1 MIIAITG
8 ASGHLGRVVVPRLR
22 AALPTTDIVAL
33 ARSPEKAADLGVAV
47 RAADYDKPDTLDAAL
62 AGADTLLLISSSD
75 IGRRVEQH
83 TNVIAAAKGAGVKRI
98 VYTSLLHADTSSLS
112 LATEHVATEAALKD
126 SGLVHTVLRNGW
138 YSENHT
144 ASIPAALQAGFFAG
158 SAGDGRISAATRA
171 DFADAAVAV
180 LAGEGHDGKVYELA
194 GDAPYT
200 LSELAAEL
208 SRQVGREIPYR
219 NLPPAEYA
227 ALLRE
232 AGISDA
238 YAEAIAQ
245 FDVDASTGAL
255 FDDGRELSRLI
266 GRPTTPLADAVA
278 EALANG

>member
-8 ASGHLGRVVVPRLR
+8 ASGHLGRLVVPRLR

-33 ARSPEKAADLGVAV
+33 ARSPDKAADLGVAV

-144 ASIPAALQAGFFAG
+144 ASIPATLQAGFFAG

>member
-1 MIIAITG
+1 M
-8 ASGHLGRVVVPRLR
+8 
-22 AALPTTDIVAL
+22 
-33 ARSPEKAADLGVAV
+33 
-47 RAADYDKPDTLDAAL
+47 DT
-62 AGADTLLLISSSD
+62 
-75 IGRRVEQH
+75 
-83 TNVIAAAKGAGVKRI
+83 
-98 VYTSLLHADTSSLS
+98 
-112 LATEHVATEAALKD
+112 
-126 SGLVHTVLRNGW
+126 LRNGW

>member
-8 ASGHLGRVVVPRLR
+8 ASGHLGRLVVPRLR

-144 ASIPAALQAGFFAG
+144 ASIPATLQAGFFAG

>member
-8 ASGHLGRVVVPRLR
+8 ASGHLGRLVVPRLR

-144 ASIPAALQAGFFAG
+144 ASIPATLQAGFFAG

-208 SRQVGREIPYR
+208 SRQVVREIPYR

>member
-8 ASGHLGRVVVPRLR
+8 ASGHLGRLVVPRLR

-144 ASIPAALQAGFFAG
+144 ASIPATLQAGFFAG

-171 DFADAAVAV
+171 DFADAAVAE

>member
-8 ASGHLGRVVVPRLR
+8 ASGHLGRLVVPRLR

-47 RAADYDKPDTLDAAL
+47 RAADYDKPDTLNAAL

>member
-8 ASGHLGRVVVPRLR
+8 ASGHLGRLVVPRLR

-266 GRPTTPLADAVA
+266 GRPPTPLADAVA

>member
-1 MIIAITG
+1 MVTYR
-8 ASGHLGRVVVPRLR
+8 SGKYSTLFPLLSGNYCTLI
-22 AALPTTDIVAL
+22 DN
-33 ARSPEKAADLGVAV
+33 
-47 RAADYDKPDTLDAAL
+47 YDKPDTLDAAL

>member
-1 MIIAITG
+1 MIAITG
-8 ASGHLGRVVVPRLR
+8 ASGHLGRLVVPRLR

-144 ASIPAALQAGFFAG
+144 ASIPATLQAGFFAG

>member
-8 ASGHLGRVVVPRLR
+8 ASGHLGRLVVPRLR

-75 IGRRVEQH
+75 IGRRAEQH

>member
-8 ASGHLGRVVVPRLR
+8 ASGHLGRLVVPRLR

-75 IGRRVEQH
+75 IGRRVDQH

-144 ASIPAALQAGFFAG
+144 ASIPATLQAGFFAG

>member
-1 MIIAITG
+1 MIAITG
-8 ASGHLGRVVVPRLR
+8 ASGHLGRLVVPRLR

>member
-8 ASGHLGRVVVPRLR
+8 ASGHLGRLVVPRLR

>member
-8 ASGHLGRVVVPRLR
+8 ASGHLGRLVVPRLR

-112 LATEHVATEAALKD
+112 LAIEHVATEAALKD

>member
-1 MIIAITG
+1 MIAITG
-8 ASGHLGRVVVPRLR
+8 ASGHLGRLVVPRLR

-47 RAADYDKPDTLDAAL
+47 RAADYDKPDTLNAAL

>member
-8 ASGHLGRVVVPRLR
+8 ASGHLGRLVVPRLR

-62 AGADTLLLISSSD
+62 ACADTLLLISSSD